1 MTKAANLRY
10 SVPSC
15 RGIHNSKLI
24 HWYISHCCIHQTP
37 YFYSMDSLTQIA
49 LGVAVAEVCAGK
61 RLRNRTFLYGAVLG
75 TIPDLD
81 VFVGKFMSPV
91 DSVLI
96 HRGLSHSILFFL
108 LLSPFVGKLISNI
121 EKGKISFRQA
131 STMVFWCLF
140 THVLLDAFTTWGTQ
154 ILWPLPY
161 RFALKTI
168 FVIDPLYTIP
178 LLLSL
183 IWVWKTKEYGLR
195 RKYVIRGL
203 IVSSGYLLVSAGIK
217 LYALNQFQKALSDQS
232 IAYHEIIVKPSAFN
246 TILWNA
252 NVETEEA
259 YLLGDYSLFD
269 TQPISFRRYP
279 KNKQLEKEV
288 AEVEDFHKLKK
299 ISEGWYLMTEKEGT
313 IYFNDLRFGLLNDN
327 PAYPQFAFSYAFVSD
342 NGLTYAEEVPRT
354 NRDGKALLKGILER
368 IGGN

>member
-1 MTKAANLRY
+1 
-10 SVPSC
+10 
-15 RGIHNSKLI
+15 
-24 HWYISHCCIHQTP
+24 
-37 YFYSMDSLTQIA
+37 MDSLTQIA

-61 RLRNRTFLYGAVLG
+61 RLQNRTFLYGAVLG

-91 DSVLI
+91 DSVMI

-108 LLSPFVGKLISNI
+108 LLSPFLGKLISNI
-121 EKGKISFRQA
+121 EKEKISFRQA

-161 RFALKTI
+161 RFALKSI

-178 LLLSL
+178 LMLSL
-183 IWVWKTKEYGLR
+183 VWVWKTKDNGLR
-195 RKYVIRGL
+195 RKYVLRGL

-217 LYALNQFQKALSDQS
+217 LYALNQFQRALSDQS
-232 IAYHEIIVKPSAFN
+232 IDYHEIIVKPSAFN

-259 YLLGDYSLFD
+259 YWLGDYSLFD

-279 KNKQLEKEV
+279 KNKQIEQKV
-288 AEVEDFHKLKK
+288 AKVEDFHKLKK
-299 ISEGWYLMTEKEGT
+299 ISEGWYLMSEKEGT
-313 IYFNDLRFGLLNDN
+313 IYFNDLRFGLLNDD
-327 PAYPQFAFSYAFVSD
+327 PVHPQFAFSYVFVSD

-354 NRDGKALLKGILER
+354 NRDGKALLKGILQR

>member
-1 MTKAANLRY
+1 
-10 SVPSC
+10 
-15 RGIHNSKLI
+15 
-24 HWYISHCCIHQTP
+24 
-37 YFYSMDSLTQIA
+37 MDSLTQIA

-61 RLRNRTFLYGAVLG
+61 RLHNRTFLYGAVLG

-81 VFVGKFMSPV
+81 VIVGKFMSPV

-96 HRGLSHSILFFL
+96 HRGLSHSLLFFL
-108 LLSPFVGKLISNI
+108 ILSPFLGKFISFL
-121 EKGKISFRQA
+121 EKGKIGFRQA

-178 LLLSL
+178 LLAAL
-183 IWVWKTKEYGLR
+183 IWVWKTKDVHLR
-195 RKYVIRGL
+195 RRYVLRGVV
-203 IVSSGYLLVSAGIK
+203 VSSCYLLVSASIK
-217 LYALNQFQKALSDQS
+217 LYALNQFQKALADQN
-232 IAYHEIIVKPSAFN
+232 IDYQEIIVKPSAFN

-252 NVETEEA
+252 NVNTDEA
-259 YLLGDYSLFD
+259 YLLGDLSLFD

-279 KNKQLEKEV
+279 KNQPLEQAV
-288 AEVEDFHKLKK
+288 ADVSDFKKLKK
-299 ISEGWYLMTEKEGT
+299 ISEGWYLMTEKDGT

-354 NRDGKALLKGILER
+354 NRDGKALLKGIIER